1 MRNFNHL
8 GIWLII
14 TSLTLCFAL
23 NRAMAAD
30 QVIKFI
36 GKAPGICLSTQSENK
51 CRVKSHERLTL
62 QLTEERFIDN
72 IVFIADDKFGDASKA
87 KVDVLLDGQEIAK
100 DVNVMERGG
109 EHIFSP
115 GTRGR
120 LIEIVPVD
128 DGEVN
133 IQWLRVYGY

>member
-1 MRNFNHL
+1 MSNFTRL
-8 GIWLII
+8 GIGVII
-14 TSLTLCFAL
+14 ISLALCFAL

-30 QVIKFI
+30 QVTKFI
-36 GKAPGICLSTQSENK
+36 GKAPGMCLSTQSENK

-62 QLTEERFIDN
+62 QLPEERFIDN
-72 IVFIADDKFGDASKA
+72 IVFIAEDKSGDASNA
-87 KVDVLLDGQEIAK
+87 KVDVLLDGRQIAK
-100 DVNVMERGG
+100 DVNVMERDG

-120 LIEIVPVD
+120 LVEIVPVGV
-128 DGEVN
+128 GEVN

>member
-1 MRNFNHL
+1 MRNFTHL
-8 GIWLII
+8 RIGIII
-14 TSLTLCFAL
+14 ISLALCLAA

-30 QVIKFI
+30 QVTKFI

-72 IVFIADDKFGDASKA
+72 IVFIADDKFGDASNA
-87 KVDVLLDGQEIAK
+87 KVDVLLDGQQIAK
-100 DVNVMERGG
+100 DVNVMEGGG

-120 LIEIVPVD
+120 LIEIVPVND
-128 DGEVN
+128 IEVN
-133 IQWLRVYGY
+133 IHWVRVYGY

>member
-1 MRNFNHL
+1 MRSFTRL
-8 GIWLII
+8 GIVLII
-14 TSLTLCFAL
+14 FSLALCVAA

-30 QVIKFI
+30 QVTKFI

-62 QLTEERFIDN
+62 QLPEERFIDN
-72 IVFIADDKFGDASKA
+72 IVFIVDDRFGDASNA
-87 KVDVLLDGQEIAK
+87 KVHVVLDGRQIAK
-100 DVNVMERGG
+100 DVSVMEQGG

-120 LIEIVPVD
+120 LVEIVPVG

-133 IQWLRVYGY
+133 ILWLRVYGY

>member
-1 MRNFNHL
+1 MRNITCL
-8 GIWLII
+8 GIGVII
-14 TSLTLCFAL
+14 ISLALCFAV

-30 QVIKFI
+30 QITKFL
-36 GKAPGICLSTQSENK
+36 GKAPGLCLSTQTENK

-62 QLTEERFIDN
+62 QLTEEQFIDN
-72 IVFIADDKFGDASKA
+72 IVFIVDDRFGDASNA
-87 KVDVLLDGQEIAK
+87 KVDVLLDGRQIAK

-128 DGEVN
+128 DGEVH

>member
-1 MRNFNHL
+1 MRNFTRL
-8 GIWLII
+8 GIGVIMI
-14 TSLTLCFAL
+14 SLAFCFVM

-30 QVIKFI
+30 QITKFI
-36 GKAPGICLSTQSENK
+36 GKAPGICLSTQTENK

-62 QLTEERFIDN
+62 QLTEERCIDN
-72 IVFIADDKFGDASKA
+72 IVFIVDDKFGDASNA
-87 KVDVLLDGQEIAK
+87 KVDVLLDGRQIAK

-109 EHIFSP
+109 DHLFSP
-115 GTRGR
+115 GPRGTS
-120 LIEIVPVD
+120 IEIVPVD

>member
-1 MRNFNHL
+1 MRNITCL
-8 GIWLII
+8 GIGVII
-14 TSLTLCFAL
+14 ISLALCFAV

-30 QVIKFI
+30 QIIKFL
-36 GKAPGICLSTQSENK
+36 GKAPGLCLSTQTENK

-62 QLTEERFIDN
+62 QLTEEQFIDN
-72 IVFIADDKFGDASKA
+72 IVCIVDDRFGDASNA
-87 KVDVLLDGQEIAK
+87 KVDVLLDGRQIAK

-128 DGEVN
+128 DGEVH

>member
-1 MRNFNHL
+1 MRNFTHI
-8 GIWLII
+8 GIGVI
-14 TSLTLCFAL
+14 TISLTLCFAL

-72 IVFIADDKFGDASKA
+72 IVFIADDKFGDESKA

-100 DVNVMERGG
+100 DVNVMEMEACGG
-109 EHIFSP
+109 FIKDKQSWVAIFFLQESGKLQPLSLSP
-115 GTRGR
+115 
-120 LIEIVPVD
+120 
-128 DGEVN
+128 
-133 IQWLRVYGY
+133 

>member
-1 MRNFNHL
+1 MINFTHI
-8 GIWLII
+8 GIGAITII
-14 TSLTLCFAL
+14 LTLCFAL

-100 DVNVMERGG
+100 NVNVMERGG

-115 GTRGR
+115 ATRGR

-128 DGEVN
+128 EGEVN